1 LKSSLPFV
9 MHQADIMAARF
20 ENERWVKLKQ
30 GTISTK
36 NVGGRP
42 AKKTKLQ
49 NIQMPA
55 KVDFKSIFGE
65 VEEA

>member
-1 LKSSLPFV
+1 

-20 ENERWVKLKQ
+20 ENERWMKMKQ
-30 GTISTK
+30 GEVTTK

-42 AKKTKLQ
+42 AKKQKLE
-49 NIQMPA
+49 NVKMPE
-55 KVDFKSIFGE
+55 KIDFKSIFGE